1 MTAAEADDRGRGPIA
16 EYIIQIHGANLL
28 PDDRRFGIFWMGYEQ
43 LATAFNMDGAF
54 NDVSLTLMPGPRT
67 SVIKRLDDL
76 TKPYGA
82 RGASGR
88 KEHVSHHYIS
98 DEIRQLRSM
107 GLIAPTI
114 FFSVAA
120 FLLNVVLTR
129 LISVQR
135 EQIAALKAFG
145 YTRLQ
150 IGLHY

>member
-1 MTAAEADDRGRGPIA
+1 
-16 EYIIQIHGANLL
+16 
-28 PDDRRFGIFWMGYEQ
+28 
-43 LATAFNMDGAF
+43 
-54 NDVSLTLMPGPRT
+54 
-67 SVIKRLDDL
+67 
-76 TKPYGA
+76 
-82 RGASGR
+82 
-88 KEHVSHHYIS
+88 
-98 DEIRQLRSM
+98 M

-150 IGLHY
+150 IGLHYIKLVLLIAVVGHDPGHRGRDRCWAAA